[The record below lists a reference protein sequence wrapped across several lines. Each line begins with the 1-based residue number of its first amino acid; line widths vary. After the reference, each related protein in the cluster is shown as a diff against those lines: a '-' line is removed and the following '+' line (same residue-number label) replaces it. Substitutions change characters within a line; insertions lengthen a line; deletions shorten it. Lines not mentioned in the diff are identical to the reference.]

1 MFWLLP
7 LTITGN
13 GEYISRKELTHL
25 GFTDLRFTHISLLSS
40 TAICRQ
46 RLPCFLWSVR
56 SFSQSISKRLVSV
69 ALMSGC
75 VPLSKRKLS
84 SAISFSISNS
94 HGLQNASV
102 TFSCSSLCICISRR
116 SVLSLKACFSL
127 RARSIGSGS
136 SGFVISRSA
145 WDLLVTLILLDIV
158 DVRRFDDLGWLCA
171 VFERFAGV
179 CLATYVETHPAPP
192 FRAHGEA
199 CLRGRCLH
207 LHRGCRFR
215 LHSPPLHPWVRFHR
229 LPCCTRGRGL
239 PLEKQRKFA
248 ECLLSLNRPHGL
260 LRAFQLSMR

>member
-46 RLPCFLWSVR
+46 RLPCFLWSVQ

-75 VPLSKRKLS
+75 VPLSKRKLY
-84 SAISFSISNS
+84 SAISFTISNS

-145 WDLLVTLILLDIV
+145 WDLLVTPNFTRY
-158 DVRRFDDLGWLCA
+158 RRRPAIRRSRMALCCVWA
-171 VFERFAGV
+171 FRRSMPSYL
-179 CLATYVETHPAPP
+179 CQNPP
-192 FRAHGEA
+192 GTAFSSSWRSLSSWSLSSSSSG
-199 CLRGRCLH
+199 
-207 LHRGCRFR
+207 
-215 LHSPPLHPWVRFHR
+215 
-229 LPCCTRGRGL
+229 
-239 PLEKQRKFA
+239 
-248 ECLLSLNRPHGL
+248 LSLSASLP
-260 LRAFQLSMR
+260 SSSSVS